1 MRNEKGFTMIELV
14 MVIVLL
20 GILAAVAIPRYVDMQ
35 TEARRAA
42 ANGVLGAVRATGAIN
57 HAAYQLG
64 QTPGLITTGT
74 TLVARMEGGLPSGW
88 FTDDTGGAGVV
99 GICTGGTSATDACT
113 DAGSVYNIKI
123 DTIQTATVAPAFGTG
138 GTGTW

>member
-74 TLVARMEGGLPSGW
+74 SLVARMDGGLPSGW
-88 FTDDTGGAGVV
+88 RLDDVGGAGVV
-99 GICTGGTSATDACT
+99 GICTGGSAADCSDAL
-113 DAGSVYNIKI
+113 YNI
-123 DTIQTATVAPAFGTG
+123 TITTLQTTTVAPIFGTG